1 MDVRPHETFFTG
13 GLVLLQ
19 VSAFALPG
27 ASLPRSAGGLGER
40 MGGGSGGKWKRC
52 EKGTTTHGSLLEED
66 RVAEEVSGALALST
80 AAERYRRGVLTMMV
94 VPVED
99 VRWMAAKSGKTSWC
113 VHALLLY
120 GMRRAIY
127 GLRKTAGTSLTQ
139 RMRTGR
145 TMKRFFLALLLS
157 HGLASLQAQVNLI
170 AVNGRVWT
178 GNPKQPEAE
187 AFAVSGDRIVAVG
200 STAEIRGLAGAGTK
214 VLDLAGRRTV
224 PGFND
229 AHVHFFWG
237 GQSLA
242 SVQLRDVTS
251 RQQFVERIGAYARTR
266 PAGEWIVVG
275 NWDEQRWSPVELP
288 THEWIDAVTPN
299 NPVWVNRSDAH
310 MMLANALAMKLAGV
324 TRDTRDMEGGVIGRD
339 AAGNPTGIF
348 KDAAKDLVER
358 VIPPPSD
365 AQVDEALLAAQR
377 YALDAG
383 VTSVQDMGFTGA
395 KAADMQALIVRG
407 YQRLMRRGLWKVR
420 VSARFPLDHYRR
432 LADLGL
438 MTNFGDET
446 LVVGSVKAFA
456 DGSLG
461 SGTAWFFAPF
471 NDAPGSSGMPTEQLG
486 HPEKMFA
493 DMQGADRAGLHIAT
507 HAIGDRANATIL
519 DMYERLEREDGPAD
533 RRLRIEHAQHLRPE
547 DIPRFARLGVIASVQ
562 PYHAIDDGRWAERRI
577 GHERARSTYA
587 FRSLL
592 DAGAVLAFGSDWFV
606 APMNPMEGIYAATTR
621 RTLDGKN
628 PGGWIPEQK
637 ISVEQAVHAYT
648 VGSAY
653 AESQDD
659 IKGSIAP
666 GKLADFVVLS
676 QDIFHLDP
684 VAIEQVKVEIA
695 AVGGQLVK
703 Q

>member
-1 MDVRPHETFFTG
+1 MKLLFFAM
-13 GLVLLQ
+13 LV
-19 VSAFALPG
+19 G
-27 ASLPRSAGGLGER
+27 ASL
-40 MGGGSGGKWKRC
+40 
-52 EKGTTTHGSLLEED
+52 
-66 RVAEEVSGALALST
+66 
-80 AAERYRRGVLTMMV
+80 
-94 VPVED
+94 
-99 VRWMAAKSGKTSWC
+99 
-113 VHALLLY
+113 
-120 GMRRAIY
+120 
-127 GLRKTAGTSLTQ
+127 
-139 RMRTGR
+139 
-145 TMKRFFLALLLS
+145 
-157 HGLASLQAQVNLI
+157 ASLRAQVSLV
-170 AVNGRVWT
+170 AVNGHVWT
-178 GNPKQPEAE
+178 ENPNQPEAE
-187 AFAVSGDRIVAVG
+187 AFAVSGRKIVAVG
-200 STAEIRGLAGAGTK
+200 STAKIRQLAGAETK
-214 VLDLAGRRTV
+214 VLDLAGRRVV

-251 RQQFVERIGAYARTR
+251 KQQFVQRIAEYARTR

-324 TRDTRDMEGGVIGRD
+324 TKATPDVQGGVIVRD
-339 AAGNPTGIF
+339 AAGDPTGIF
-348 KDAAKDLVER
+348 KDGAKDLVER
-358 VIPPPSD
+358 VIPAPSD
-365 AQVDEALLAAQR
+365 AQVDEALLAAQKS
-377 YALDAG
+377 ALDVG

-407 YQRLMRRGLWKVR
+407 YQRLMARGLWKVR
-420 VSARFPLDHYRR
+420 VSARFPLDHFER

-438 MTNFGDET
+438 MTNFGGDT

-461 SGTAWFFAPF
+461 SGTAWFFQPF
-471 NDAPGSSGMPTEQLG
+471 NDAPNSSGMPTDQLA
-486 HPEKMFA
+486 HPDKMFA

-519 DMYERLEREDGPAD
+519 DMYERLEKEDGPAD

-547 DIPRFARLGVIASVQ
+547 DIPRFGQLHVIASVQ

-577 GHERARSTYA
+577 GHQRALSTYA
-587 FRSLL
+587 FKSLL

-606 APMNPMEGIYAATTR
+606 APINPMEEIYAATTR

-628 PGGWIPEQK
+628 PNGWIPEQK
-637 ISVEQAVHAYT
+637 VTVQQAVHAYT

-676 QDIFHLDP
+676 QDIFHIDP
-684 VAIEQVKVEIA
+684 VAIEQVKAEVT
-695 AVGGQLVK
+695 AVGGELVR